1 MLKKGGC
8 ILINSQKEVALV
20 YRDKLND
27 YTFPKGHIEP
37 YETIKEC
44 ALRETIEETGRECVL
59 LTNEPIAIS
68 KYTNYEGEIITYLY
82 LAKDTGKTKRNIA
95 EKGKETFRWIPFDEV
110 ANTLTYPDLKT
121 TWQEAIDIIKPY
133 L

>member
-20 YRDKLND
+20 YRDKFND

-59 LTNEPIAIS
+59 LTNEPIAIN

-95 EKGKETFRWIPFDEV
+95 EKDKETFRWIPFDEV

>member
-59 LTNEPIAIS
+59 LTNEPIAIN

-95 EKGKETFRWIPFDEV
+95 EKDKETFHWIPFAEV
-110 ANTLTYPDLKT
+110 ANTLTYSDLKT

>member
-59 LTNEPIAIS
+59 LTNEPIAIN

-95 EKGKETFRWIPFDEV
+95 EKDKETFHWIPFDEV
-110 ANTLTYPDLKT
+110 ANTITYPDLKT

>member
-59 LTNEPIAIS
+59 LTNEPIAIN

-82 LAKDTGKTKRNIA
+82 LAKDTGKNQK
-95 EKGKETFRWIPFDEV
+95 K
-110 ANTLTYPDLKT
+110 YC
-121 TWQEAIDIIKPY
+121 
-133 L
+133 